1 MRVTGITPTRNRAL
15 EDGITTLLGLVS
27 AIALVLNQNG
37 VYPKVTSIVSGV
49 ALALLGVFTNKLIK
63 G

>member
-1 MRVTGITPTRNRAL
+1 MRATGITPARNRSL

-27 AIALVLNQNG
+27 AIALVLNTNG
-37 VYPKVTSIVSGV
+37 YYPKVTGVVSGV
-49 ALALLGVFTNKLIK
+49 ALALLGVFTNKPLR